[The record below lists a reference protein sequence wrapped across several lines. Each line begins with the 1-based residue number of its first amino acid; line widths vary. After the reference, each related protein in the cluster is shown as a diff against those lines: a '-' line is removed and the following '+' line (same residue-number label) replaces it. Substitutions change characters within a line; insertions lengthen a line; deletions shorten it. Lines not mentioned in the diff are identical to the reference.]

1 MRSLWVTRG
10 QMEKFKKFPKIAHAK
25 TLKKSTCYINE
36 SENKQK
42 PELKYDLMTKAD
54 S

>member
-54 S
+54 R